1 MAINRS
7 IASYHDASHRR
18 GKEQM
23 DYREGRREA
32 AFRAEARKWIGSH
45 LPHNWQRVAA
55 QRLTDPATAVDTR
68 RWWQRELH
76 ADGWIALTWP
86 REHGGRDAPL
96 LDQVIFNDELARAKA
111 PDPLNVIGLYMVG
124 PTIIEW
130 GTPEQRERYLPP
142 LLSGDEIWCQ
152 GFSEPD
158 AGSDLAAIRTS
169 AEQHGQEYVLNGQK
183 VWTSYS
189 PIARFCMLQ
198 ARTSRRVESH
208 HGLTCFIV
216 DLRSPGVTV
225 RPLTQITGDA
235 EFGEIFLSDVHVP
248 AGNLLG
254 PADQGWAVAMTTLAH
269 ERGTMP
275 FALEVA
281 TRVLFD
287 ELIDLARQTNQA
299 DDPQIR
305 SRLADLDA
313 EVQSL
318 RLSNLRALG
327 RLAADRPGAQEG
339 VRKLLWERAD
349 QAVASCAMD
358 LLDADIVR
366 GSDDWGELHR
376 RWRYHYLRSR
386 ARSIE
391 AGTTEILKDMLAVRV
406 LGLPRSR

>member
-1 MAINRS
+1 
-7 IASYHDASHRR
+7 
-18 GKEQM
+18 M

-32 AFRAEARKWIGSH
+32 AFRAEARGWIGSH
-45 LPHNWQRVAA
+45 LPRDWHETGA
-55 QRLTDPATAVDTR
+55 QRLTDPATAEDTR

-76 ADGWIALTWP
+76 AGGWIALTWP
-86 REHGGRDAPL
+86 KEYGGRGASL
-96 LDQVIFNDELARAKA
+96 EDQVIFNDELARVRA
-111 PDPLNVIGLYMVG
+111 PEPLNVIGLYMVG

-130 GTPEQRERYLPP
+130 GTTEQRERYLPP
-142 LLSGDEIWCQ
+142 LLSGEEIWCQ

-158 AGSDLAAIRTS
+158 AGSDLAAIRTR
-169 AEQHGQEYVLNGQK
+169 AEPDGQDYLLNGQK

-198 ARTSRRVESH
+198 ARTARGAKSH
-208 HGLTCFIV
+208 DGLTCFIV

-225 RPLTQITGDA
+225 RPLRQITRHA
-235 EFGEIFLSDVHVP
+235 EFGEIFLNDVRVP

-254 PADQGWAVAMTTLAH
+254 PVDQGWAVAMTTLAH

-287 ELIDLARQTNQA
+287 ELVELARQTGQG
-299 DDPQIR
+299 DDPRIR
-305 SRLADLDA
+305 SRLAGLHRD
-313 EVQSL
+313 VQSL
-318 RLSNLRALG
+318 RLGNLRALG
-327 RLAADRPGAQEG
+327 RLAAGPPGAQEA

-358 LLDADIVR
+358 LLDAGIVR
-366 GSDDWGELHR
+366 GSGDWGELHR
-376 RWRYHYLRSR
+376 QWQYHYFRSR

>member
-1 MAINRS
+1 MTLVA
-7 IASYHDASHRR
+7 DAGRWR
-18 GKEQM
+18 M
-23 DYREGRREA
+23 DFTEGDREA
-32 AFRAEARKWIGSH
+32 AFRAEARAWIGSH
-45 LPHNWQRVAA
+45 LPHDWQRTAA
-55 QRLTDPATAVDTR
+55 ERLTDPVTVLDTR

-76 ADGWIALTWP
+76 AGGWIALTWP
-86 REHGGRDAPL
+86 KEHGGRDAPL
-96 LDQVIFNDELARAKA
+96 LDQVIFNEELTRAKA
-111 PDPLNVIGLYMVG
+111 PEPINVIGLYMVG

-130 GTPEQRERYLPP
+130 GTAEQRKRYLPP

-158 AGSDLAAIRTS
+158 AGSDLAAIRTW
-169 AEQHGQEYVLNGQK
+169 AERHEHGYVLNGQK

-198 ARTSRRVESH
+198 ARTSRGAKNH
-208 HGLTCFIV
+208 DGLTCLIV
-216 DLRSPGVTV
+216 DLTSPGVTV
-225 RPLTQITGDA
+225 RPLTQITGNA

-248 AGNLLG
+248 ADNLLG
-254 PADQGWAVAMTTLAH
+254 PEGQGWAVAMTTLAH

-275 FALEVA
+275 FALQVA
-281 TRVLFD
+281 TRMLFD
-287 ELIDLARQTNQA
+287 ELVDLSRLTNQA
-299 DDPQIR
+299 KDPRVR
-305 SRLADLDA
+305 SRLARLQV
-313 EVQSL
+313 EVESL

-327 RLAADRPGAQEG
+327 RLAAGRPGPEEA

-349 QAVASCAMD
+349 QAIARCAMD
-358 LLDADIVR
+358 LLDADLAR
-366 GSDDWGELHR
+366 GSADWGELHR